1 MTALTRSRFLVP
13 DPWLLSLFLLLLFLL
28 LPGDARAQGIVLRD
42 LVFTAGASG
51 ERYEGN
57 LPAVALPVVDST
69 ERADA
74 AVGELGVRGELRILE
89 DESRT
94 LGFRFDAGL
103 RQFSAS
109 GFRLRDYSPQEWV
122 GSGEL
127 DWTSSAGEKALVR
140 AVLGT
145 RLRSVR
151 DRTPVPL
158 FIEPGYREL
167 HGGMGVA
174 FQPRPGLDVTAEFT
188 GEVTDFE
195 SLALL
200 PQLDLLDR
208 RSAGVEVGA
217 EWGTGTRTRL
227 SGSVRR
233 YHYPEQ
239 GTFDPEDPFRRDL
252 AFRGGATWFYQ
263 GPVFAELGLDGT
275 LNRSNSNRPEYNA
288 MTARALLAAPTPW
301 WGVGVQFY
309 ATVTGKR
316 YLTASPFARL
326 VPGEEADNA
335 SLIYLQVSR
344 PLAPNLDGALRFG
357 WTRAETEIGDSYF
370 QRYGASVLLNFRP
383 WRQ

>member
-1 MTALTRSRFLVP
+1 VNLLNACRPGLQRLLWSVLVVAS
-13 DPWLLSLFLLLLFLL
+13 SLVA
-28 LPGDARAQGIVLRD
+28 PRGAAGQGILRD
-42 LVFTAGASG
+42 LVFTAGVSG

-74 AVGELGVRGELRILE
+74 AVGELGVRGELRLAE
-89 DESRT
+89 QGTRS
-94 LGFRFDAGL
+94 LSLLFDGGL

-109 GFRLRDYSPQEWV
+109 GFQLRDYAPQEWV

-127 DWTSSAGEKALVR
+127 AWTSSAGANALVR
-140 AVLGT
+140 ASLGT

-167 HGGMGVA
+167 RGGLAVA
-174 FQPRPGLDVTAEFT
+174 LQPRPGLDVTAELA

-208 RSAGVEVGA
+208 QSVGVEVGA
-217 EWGTGTRTRL
+217 EWGSQRRTRV
-227 SGSVRR
+227 SGSLRSYR
-233 YHYPEQ
+233 YPEQ
-239 GTFDPEDPFRRDL
+239 GTFDPEDPYRRDL
-252 AFRGGATWFYQ
+252 AFRAGATWFYE
-263 GPVFAELGLDGT
+263 GPVFAELGVDGT

-288 MTARALLAAPTPW
+288 MTARALVAAPTPW
-301 WGVGVQFY
+301 GVGLQLF
-309 ATVTGKR
+309 ATITGKR
-316 YLTASPFARL
+316 YLTETPFARL

-335 SLIYLQVSR
+335 SLVYAQVSR

-357 WTRAETEIGDSYF
+357 WTRAETEIGNSYF

-383 WRQ
+383 WRN

>member
-1 MTALTRSRFLVP
+1 MRVSWTSRSFLPAVLALALV
-13 DPWLLSLFLLLLFLL
+13 LFLL
-28 LPGDARAQGIVLRD
+28 PGEAAAQRAMLRD

-57 LPAVALPVVDST
+57 LPAVALAVVDST

-74 AVGELGVRGELRILE
+74 AVGELGVRGELRLL
-89 DESRT
+89 DDPGRT
-94 LGFRFDAGL
+94 LGLRFDGGL

-109 GFRLRDYSPQEWV
+109 GFQLRDYSPQEWV

-127 DWTSSAGEKALVR
+127 DWSQAAGEKALVR
-140 AVLGT
+140 AILGT

-158 FIEPGYREL
+158 FIEPGYREI
-167 HGGMGVA
+167 HGGLAVA
-174 FQPRPGLDVTAEFT
+174 FQPRAGLDVTAELS

-208 RSAGVEVGA
+208 RSVGVEVGA
-217 EWGTGTRTRL
+217 EWGSVRRTRL
-227 SGSVRR
+227 SGSLRS
-233 YHYPEQ
+233 YSYPEQ
-239 GTFDPEDPFRRDL
+239 GTFDPDDPYRRDL
-252 AFRGGATWFYQ
+252 AFRGGATWFYE
-263 GPVFAELGLDGT
+263 GPVFAELGVDGT

-288 MTARALLAAPTPW
+288 TTARALVAAPTPW
-301 WGVGVQFY
+301 WGMGVQFY
-309 ATVTGKR
+309 ATITGKR

-335 SLIYLQVSR
+335 SLVYLQVSR
-344 PLAPNLDGALRFG
+344 PLAPNLDGAVRFG

-383 WRQ
+383 WRE

>member
-1 MTALTRSRFLVP
+1 VTILQTCGTGLHRLIWSV
-13 DPWLLSLFLLLLFLL
+13 FLLASSLASPRLV
-28 LPGDARAQGIVLRD
+28 AAQGVVRD
-42 LVFTAGASG
+42 LVFTAGVSG

-74 AVGELGVRGELRILE
+74 AVGELGVRGELRLL
-89 DESRT
+89 DEGTGS
-94 LGFRFDAGL
+94 LSFHFDGGL
-103 RQFSAS
+103 RQFSAT
-109 GFRLRDYSPQEWV
+109 GFQLRDYSPQEWV

-127 DWTSSAGEKALVR
+127 GWTSTAGENALVR
-140 AVLGT
+140 ATLGT

-167 HGGMGVA
+167 RGALAVA
-174 FQPRPGLDVTAEFT
+174 LQPRPGVDVTAEVS

-208 RSAGVEVGA
+208 QSVGLEVGA
-217 EWGTGTRTRL
+217 EWGALRRTRL
-227 SGSVRR
+227 SGSLRSYR
-233 YHYPEQ
+233 YPEQ
-239 GTFDPEDPFRRDL
+239 GTFDPEDPYRRDL
-252 AFRGGATWFYQ
+252 AFRGGATWFYE
-263 GPVFAELGLDGT
+263 GPVFAELGVDGT

-288 MTARALLAAPTPW
+288 MTARALVASPTPW
-301 WGVGVQFY
+301 GVGLQFF
-309 ATVTGKR
+309 ATITTKR
-316 YLTASPFARL
+316 YLTETPFVRL

-335 SLIYLQVSR
+335 SLVYAQVSR

-357 WTRAETEIGDSYF
+357 WTRAETEIGNSYF

>member
-1 MTALTRSRFLVP
+1 MTILTACRPALHRLFWSVLVVAS
-13 DPWLLSLFLLLLFLL
+13 SLGA
-28 LPGDARAQGIVLRD
+28 PRVVAAQGVLRD
-42 LVFTAGASG
+42 LVFTAGVSG

-74 AVGELGVRGELRILE
+74 AVGELGVRGELRLAE
-89 DESRT
+89 QGSRS
-94 LGFRFDAGL
+94 LSLLFDGGL

-109 GFRLRDYSPQEWV
+109 GFQLRDYAPQEWV

-127 DWTSSAGEKALVR
+127 VWTSSAGANALVR
-140 AVLGT
+140 ASLGT

-167 HGGMGVA
+167 RGGVVVA
-174 FQPRPGLDVTAEFT
+174 LQPRPGLDLTAELA

-208 RSAGVEVGA
+208 QSVGLELGA
-217 EWGTGTRTRL
+217 EWGSQRRTRL
-227 SGSVRR
+227 SGSLRSYR
-233 YHYPEQ
+233 YTEQ
-239 GTFDPEDPFRRDL
+239 GTFDPDDPYRRDL
-252 AFRGGATWFYQ
+252 AFRAGATWFYE
-263 GPVFAELGLDGT
+263 GPVFAEVGVDGT

-288 MTARALLAAPTPW
+288 MTARALVAAPTPW
-301 WGVGVQFY
+301 GVGLQLF
-309 ATVTGKR
+309 ATITGKR
-316 YLTASPFARL
+316 YLTETPFARL

-335 SLIYLQVSR
+335 SLVYAQVSR

-357 WTRAETEIGDSYF
+357 WTRAETEIGNSYF

-383 WRQ
+383 WRH

>member
-1 MTALTRSRFLVP
+1 VTILTDCRPALHRLFWSVLVVAC
-13 DPWLLSLFLLLLFLL
+13 SLGA
-28 LPGDARAQGIVLRD
+28 PRVVAAQGVLRD
-42 LVFTAGASG
+42 LVFTAGVSG

-74 AVGELGVRGELRILE
+74 AVGELGVRGELRLAE
-89 DESRT
+89 QGSRS
-94 LGFRFDAGL
+94 LSLLFDGGL

-109 GFRLRDYSPQEWV
+109 GFQLRDYAPQEWV

-127 DWTSSAGEKALVR
+127 AWTSSAGENALVR
-140 AVLGT
+140 ASLGT

-167 HGGMGVA
+167 RGGVA
-174 FQPRPGLDVTAEFT
+174 VALQPRPGLDVTAELA

-208 RSAGVEVGA
+208 QSVGLEVGA
-217 EWGTGTRTRL
+217 EWGSQRRTRL
-227 SGSVRR
+227 SGSLRSYR
-233 YHYPEQ
+233 YPEQ
-239 GTFDPEDPFRRDL
+239 GTFDPDDPYRRDL
-252 AFRGGATWFYQ
+252 AFRAGATWFYE
-263 GPVFAELGLDGT
+263 GPVFAEVGVDGT

-288 MTARALLAAPTPW
+288 MTARALVAAPTPW
-301 WGVGVQFY
+301 GVGLQLF
-309 ATVTGKR
+309 ATITGKR
-316 YLTASPFARL
+316 YLTETPFARL

-335 SLIYLQVSR
+335 SLVYAQVSR

-357 WTRAETEIGDSYF
+357 WTRAETEIGNSYF

-383 WRQ
+383 WRH